1 MFENCA
7 CLKTFK
13 NTDSGYARIVSTMFQ
28 LVYYFFYFLHLKKYK
43 HGLGEYIL
51 EQSLSVTLLFFFFP
65 LLLFLE
71 STRPSGIN
79 ENNYMIEF

>member
-1 MFENCA
+1 MPQDFLEHRFRLCA
-7 CLKTFK
+7 YC
-13 NTDSGYARIVSTMFQ
+13 
-28 LVYYFFYFLHLKKYK
+28 VYYVLIGLLLFFYFLHLKKYK

-71 STRPSGIN
+71 STRPSRIN